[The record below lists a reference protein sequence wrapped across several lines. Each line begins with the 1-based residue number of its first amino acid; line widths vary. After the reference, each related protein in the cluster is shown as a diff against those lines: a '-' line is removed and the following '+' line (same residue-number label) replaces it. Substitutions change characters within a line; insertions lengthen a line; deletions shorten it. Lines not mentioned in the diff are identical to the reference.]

1 MNLKTL
7 PILFLFALGSACSD
21 SADQA
26 TSTAVEIPA
35 EQIAETDA
43 TDAAA
48 ETAIEAEEQVITA
61 GESEDAAEEEP
72 EASERIVLAQAD
84 PDTSPAAPESRF
96 IDGKHYTSL
105 IPAQP
110 TSSPP
115 DRIEV
120 A

>member
-43 TDAAA
+43 TEATDAAA
-48 ETAIEAEEQVITA
+48 ETAIETETQVIAA
-61 GESEDAAEEEP
+61 GESEDAAE
-72 EASERIVLAQAD
+72 
-84 PDTSPAAPESRF
+84 
-96 IDGKHYTSL
+96 
-105 IPAQP
+105 
-110 TSSPP
+110 
-115 DRIEV
+115 
-120 A
+120 